1 MRCAPHRSFGWPV
14 HVDYFAANSALQLPG
29 AGEETG
35 GQRQYAEPLARAA
48 VAAGAD
54 GLYLEVHPQP
64 DRARSDSS
72 TQLTPQRAE
81 TLLAAALA
89 IRRAVTEEASPQ

>member
-1 MRCAPHRSFGWPV
+1 
-14 HVDYFAANSALQLPG
+14 LQLPG

-35 GQRQYAEPLARAA
+35 GQRQFAEPLTRAA

-64 DRARSDSS
+64 DRARSDST
-72 TQLTPQRAE
+72 TQLQPARAE
-81 TLLAAALA
+81 ALLVSALA
-89 IRRAVTEEASPQ
+89 IRRAVTGETSST